1 MALSVI
7 KPSFPK
13 LAQSVVRLTVERVV
27 AGSIPRTGP
36 KLRLR
41 QLRNEGTPFALQA
54 TRPSRAS
61 EDHAKWRSSFYL
73 KTKK

>member
-13 LAQSVVRLTVERVV
+13 FVWQDKLSSALDVERVV

-36 KLRLR
+36 NLRLR
-41 QLRNEGTPFALQA
+41 
-54 TRPSRAS
+54 
-61 EDHAKWRSSFYL
+61 
-73 KTKK
+73 

>member
-1 MALSVI
+1 MIVVFSWLHREELASQAEVLMALSVI

-41 QLRNEGTPFALQA
+41 
-54 TRPSRAS
+54 
-61 EDHAKWRSSFYL
+61 
-73 KTKK
+73 